1 VAVRTGEDGFGG
13 ISLLLLEKGMPGFN
27 VRRLKTQGWW
37 GSNTAFLTF
46 DNVKVPV
53 RNLIGEENNGFL
65 YIMFNFN
72 PERFGAAVQANRYA
86 RVCLEESIIYAR
98 KRKTF
103 GKLLIDHQVIRHKI
117 AEMARRIE
125 ATHALIEIICYQL
138 NNKVSDRVIGGHLAL
153 VKVQATTTFE
163 FCAREASQI
172 LGGASYIR
180 GGIGDRIE
188 RLYREVRVMAI
199 GGGSEE
205 IMRDLAM
212 RQAKL

>member
-1 VAVRTGEDGFGG
+1 VAVRTGEEGYSG

-27 VRRLKTQGWW
+27 VRRLRTQGWW
-37 GSNTAFLTF
+37 SSNTAYLTF
-46 DNVKVPV
+46 DNVKVPAK
-53 RNLIGEENNGFL
+53 NIIGEENNGFL

-72 PERFGAAVQANRYA
+72 RERFGAAAQANRYA
-86 RVCLEESIIYAR
+86 RVCVEEAIKYAR

-103 GKLLIDHQVIRHKI
+103 GKRLIDHQVIRHKI
-117 AEMARRIE
+117 AEMARHIE
-125 ATHALIEIICYQL
+125 STHALIEILCYQL
-138 NNKVSDRVIGGHLAL
+138 NNNVSDRAIGGHLAL
-153 VKVQATTTFE
+153 AKVQATTTFE
-163 FCAREASQI
+163 FCCREASQI

-180 GGIGDRIE
+180 GGIGERIE